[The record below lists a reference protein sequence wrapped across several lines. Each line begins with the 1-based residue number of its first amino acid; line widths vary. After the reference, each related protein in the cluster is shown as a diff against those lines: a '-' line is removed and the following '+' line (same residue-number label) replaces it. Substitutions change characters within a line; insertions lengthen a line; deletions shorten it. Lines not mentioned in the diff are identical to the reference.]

1 MTIDKFWSNDVTVL
15 FNTEKLSEFFP
26 TNTMS
31 IEEVLNALVRA
42 SLYLS
47 ICLFVYKRN
56 VNVFFICIGTLIIT
70 YLIYKYSPSKN
81 TNNTNNN
88 NNNSYKN
95 GSNTDSNDNNN
106 DNDKLNTEGF
116 ESRYEYDE
124 FLQDKVCVT
133 PTVNNPF
140 MNVSISDYK
149 NMPNRNVCDDL
160 LDDPYIKHDIE
171 SKFNHGLYQDVG
183 DVWGKNNSQRQF
195 YTMPNTSIP
204 NKQKEF
210 AQWLY
215 NRGPTCKEG
224 NGYQCYANIDH
235 PHEKRLPLVPH
246 EDS

>member
-1 MTIDKFWSNDVTVL
+1 MSVDKFWSNDVTVL
-15 FNTEKLSEFFP
+15 FDKNKLSEFFP

-42 SLYLS
+42 SIYLS
-47 ICLFVYKRN
+47 VCLFVYKRN
-56 VNVFFICIGTLIIT
+56 MNVFFISIGTLVLT
-70 YLIYKYSPSKN
+70 YLIHEYKPNKKTSTTNSKN
-81 TNNTNNN
+81 N
-88 NNNSYKN
+88 KK
-95 GSNTDSNDNNN
+95 DSNSASNEN
-106 DNDKLNTEGF
+106 NTEGF
-116 ESRYEYDE
+116 NNYEHDE
-124 FLQDKVCVT
+124 FLQNKVCVT

-140 MNVSISDYK
+140 MNVAISDYK
-149 NMPNRNVCDDL
+149 SMPNREVCDDM
-160 LDDPYIKHDIE
+160 LDDPYIKHDINA
-171 SKFNHGLYQDVG
+171 KFNNGLYQDVG

-204 NKQKEF
+204 NKQKDF

-224 NGYQCYANIDH
+224 NGYQCFANMHH

>member
-1 MTIDKFWSNDVTVL
+1 MSVDKFWSNDVTVL
-15 FNTEKLSEFFP
+15 FDKDKLSEFFP

-56 VNVFFICIGTLIIT
+56 VNVFFISIGTLVIT
-70 YLIYKYSPSKN
+70 YLIYKYSPTLKGKDKDKGNSKG
-81 TNNTNNN
+81 
-88 NNNSYKN
+88 NSKN
-95 GSNTDSNDNNN
+95 GSDSKRGEDE
-106 DNDKLNTEGF
+106 NTEGF
-116 ESRYEYDE
+116 ESRYESDE

-140 MNVSISDYK
+140 MNVAISDYK
-149 NMPNRNVCDDL
+149 NMPNREVCDDL
-160 LDDPYIKHDIE
+160 LDNPNIKQDIE

-183 DVWGKNNSQRQF
+183 DIWGKNNSQRQF

-210 AQWLY
+210 ALWLY

-224 NGYQCYANIDH
+224 NGYQCFANLHHSLRLNNLNAH
-235 PHEKRLPLVPH
+235 PGTGPVT
-246 EDS
+246 